1 MIVESPLV
9 QELLHEWTEA
19 ARREAAEQALQ
30 QGLQQGRVE
39 GEIEAAIHIA
49 RRIAESRFG
58 LLPPELEQRLRA
70 MPMASERPPSHAWR
84 PWPRWRSG
92 FNRCPEHL
100 LCRFIF

>member
-1 MIVESPLV
+1 MIVESPLI

-70 MPMASERPPSHAWR
+70 MPHNEREAAIARLATVASLAEWLQSPP
-84 PWPRWRSG
+84 
-92 FNRCPEHL
+92 
-100 LCRFIF
+100 